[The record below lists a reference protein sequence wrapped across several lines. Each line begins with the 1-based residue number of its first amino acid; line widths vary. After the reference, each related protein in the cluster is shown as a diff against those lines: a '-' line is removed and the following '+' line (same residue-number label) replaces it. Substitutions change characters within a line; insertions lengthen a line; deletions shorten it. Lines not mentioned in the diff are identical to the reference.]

1 MFNNFKNYV
10 SLGFNRGTREVKHI
24 PQYIKQGLDL
34 AHRVAEIGNKI
45 GYKVSETRNAYEN
58 SKNFVNVSDKI
69 NHNINKIFD
78 TVGDGVKLINKHNTA
93 IQGIGGQVLTLF

>member
-24 PQYIKQGLDL
+24 PQYIKNGLDL

-45 GYKVSETRNAYEN
+45 GYKAAEVRNVFNN
-58 SKNFVNVSDKI
+58 SKKFVNIPDKI
-69 NHNINKIFD
+69 NNNANKIFD
-78 TVGDGVKLINKHNTA
+78 SIGDGVKNINKANSA
-93 IQGIGGQVLTLF
+93 IQGVGGEVLKLF